1 MPTIRILLTRT
12 HQLLDNQYQDALHAA
27 GAGVT
32 PSQATVLLAVSGLE
46 EPSQSDLVKDT
57 GIDRST
63 MADVVKRLVKKGLI
77 ERKRNKE
84 DARAYVLKLTHKGK
98 EIAIRAGVAD
108 ETLHK
113 RIARSAKGLE
123 DALSELVGRGEKP
136 RLVAAE

>member
-1 MPTIRILLTRT
+1 MSTIRTLLTRT
-12 HQLLDNQYQDALHAA
+12 HQLLDNQYQDALRAA
-27 GAGVT
+27 GTGIT
-32 PSQATVLLAVSGLE
+32 PSQATVLLALSGRDD
-46 EPSQSDLVKDT
+46 PSQSDLVKDT

-63 MADVVKRLVKKGLI
+63 MADVVKRLVKKGLV
-77 ERKRNKE
+77 ERKRRKT
-84 DARAYVLKLTHKGK
+84 DARAYVLTLTHKGK

-123 DALSELVGRGEKP
+123 DALSALVGRGEKP